1 MKSLDTELTVRDF
14 LPGDQ
19 IAFRRLNEEWIR
31 RYFVMESKDE
41 DALAD
46 PQSTILNRGGR
57 ILFAVQEGEIV
68 GCCALVAMGPDE
80 FEVAKMA
87 VAESS
92 RRTGVGRR
100 LLKKAIEAARA
111 SGARRLYLETNQK
124 LTAAIRLYE
133 SMGFQ
138 NIPPERVTPSP
149 YVRADV
155 YMELEF
161 KNMGSC
167 LSAQ

>member
-1 MKSLDTELTVRDF
+1 MKSLGTELTIRDF
-14 LPGDQ
+14 VPGDE

-31 RYFVMESKDE
+31 RHFAMESKDE
-41 DALAD
+41 DAFAD
-46 PQSTILNRGGR
+46 PQGTILNRGGR

-68 GCCALVAMGPDE
+68 GCCALLAMRPGE

-92 RRTGVGRR
+92 RRSGVGRR
-100 LLKKAIEAARA
+100 LLTQVIEAARA

-138 NIPPERVTPSP
+138 HIPPERVTPSP
-149 YVRADV
+149 YVRANV

-161 KNMGSC
+161 KVIV
-167 LSAQ
+167 

>member
-1 MKSLDTELTVRDF
+1 M
-14 LPGDQ
+14 
-19 IAFRRLNEEWIR
+19 
-31 RYFVMESKDE
+31 
-41 DALAD
+41 
-46 PQSTILNRGGR
+46 
-57 ILFAVQEGEIV
+57 
-68 GCCALVAMGPDE
+68 GCCALLAMRPVE

-92 RRTGVGRR
+92 RRSGVGRR
-100 LLKKAIEAARA
+100 LLAQVIEAARA

-138 NIPPERVTPSP
+138 HIPPERVTPSP
-149 YVRADV
+149 YVRANV

-161 KNMGSC
+161 KVIV
-167 LSAQ
+167 

>member
-1 MKSLDTELTVRDF
+1 MRSLDTVLTIRDF
-14 LPGDQ
+14 VAEDET
-19 IAFRRLNEEWIR
+19 AFRRLNEEWIR
-31 RYFVMESKDE
+31 RHFVIESKDE
-41 DALAD
+41 DTLVD
-46 PQSTILNRGGR
+46 PQGTILNRGGR

-68 GCCALVAMGPDE
+68 GCCALLAMRPGE

-92 RRTGVGRR
+92 RRNGVGRR
-100 LLKKAIEAARA
+100 LLTQAIEAARA

-138 NIPPERVTPSP
+138 HIPPERVTPSP

-161 KNMGSC
+161 KII
-167 LSAQ
+167 A